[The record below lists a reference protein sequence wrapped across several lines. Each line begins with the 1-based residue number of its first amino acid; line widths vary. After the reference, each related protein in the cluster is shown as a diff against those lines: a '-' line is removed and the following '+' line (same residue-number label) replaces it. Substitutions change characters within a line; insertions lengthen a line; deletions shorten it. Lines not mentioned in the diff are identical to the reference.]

1 MHKQEK
7 NIPKCI
13 GIIMDGNRRWARK
26 RGLSVHEGHRAGYK
40 KLKELL
46 TWAKESGVKTVVA
59 YAFSTENWNRS
70 KLEVGFLLKLL
81 RNVLVDEVEDIKK
94 EKVRVRFIGDL
105 SRFPKDIEEGI
116 RKLEEETIVHKENTL
131 ILAISYGGRAEI
143 VSAVKKISQ
152 EKTKEEIGKMTEKEF
167 SKYLWT
173 KDMPDPDLI
182 VRTGG
187 EKRLSNFLPWQS
199 VYSEFYF
206 TPTLWP
212 AFLRREFD
220 KILAEFAKRERRR
233 GI

>member
-26 RGLSVHEGHRAGYK
+26 RGLPVYEGHRAGYK

-46 TWAKESGVKTVVA
+46 TWAREAGVKTVVA

-116 RKLEEETIVHKENTL
+116 RKLEKETMVYKENTL
-131 ILAISYGGRAEI
+131 VLAVSYGGRPEI
-143 VSAVKKISQ
+143 VAAVKKIAQ

-173 KDMPDPDLI
+173 KDIPDPDLI

-212 AFLRREFD
+212 AFLR
-220 KILAEFAKRERRR
+220 
-233 GI
+233 

>member
-26 RGLSVHEGHRAGYK
+26 RGLPVYEGHRAGYK
-40 KLKELL
+40 KLKEML
-46 TWAKESGVKTVVA
+46 TWAKEAEVKTVIA

-70 KLEVGFLLKLL
+70 KLEVGFLMKLL
-81 RNVLVDEVEDIKK
+81 RNVLVEEIADIKK
-94 EKVRVRFIGDL
+94 ERVRVRFIGDL
-105 SRFPKDIEEGI
+105 DKFPKDIQEGI
-116 RKLEEETIVHKENTL
+116 RTLEEETRPYKENTL
-131 ILAISYGGRAEI
+131 VLAISYGGRAEI
-143 VSAVKKISQ
+143 VSAVKKIAQ
-152 EKTKEEIGKMTEKEF
+152 EKTKEEIGKITEREF

-173 KDMPDPDLI
+173 KDIPDPDLI

-212 AFLRREFD
+212 AFSRREFH
-220 KILAEFAKRERRR
+220 KIIAEFATRERRK
-233 GI
+233 GV

>member
-1 MHKQEK
+1 MHKQKK
-7 NIPKCI
+7 NIPECV

-26 RGLSVHEGHRAGYK
+26 RGLPVHEGHRAGYK

-46 TWAKESGVKTVVA
+46 TWAREAGVKTVVA

-70 KLEVGFLLKLL
+70 KLEVGFLMKLL
-81 RNVLVDEVEDIKK
+81 RNILADEIADIKK
-94 EKVRVRFIGDL
+94 ERVRVRFIGDL
-105 SRFPKDIEEGI
+105 DKFPKDIQEGI
-116 RKLEEETIVHKENTL
+116 RTLEEETGVYKENTL
-131 ILAISYGGRAEI
+131 VLAISYGGRAEI
-143 VSAVKKISQ
+143 VSAVKKIAQ

-167 SKYLWT
+167 SQYLWT
-173 KDMPDPDLI
+173 KDIPDPDLI

-212 AFLRREFD
+212 AFSRREFD
-220 KILAEFAKRERRR
+220 KILAEFATRERRK
-233 GI
+233 GV

>member
-1 MHKQEK
+1 MHTQKK
-7 NIPKCI
+7 NIPECV

-26 RGLSVHEGHRAGYK
+26 RGLPVYEGPRAGYK

-46 TWAKESGVKTVVA
+46 TWTKEAGVKTVVA

-70 KLEVGFLLKLL
+70 KLEVGFLIKLL
-81 RNVLVDEVEDIKK
+81 RSVLVDEVEDIKK
-94 EKVRVRFIGDL
+94 ERVHVRFIGDL
-105 SRFPKDIEEGI
+105 DKFPKDIQEGI
-116 RKLEEETIVHKENTL
+116 RTLEEETRPYKENTL
-131 ILAISYGGRAEI
+131 VLAISYGGRAEI
-143 VSAVKKISQ
+143 VSAVKKIAQ

-173 KDMPDPDLI
+173 KDIPDPDLI

-212 AFLRREFD
+212 AFPRREFH
-220 KILAEFAKRERRR
+220 KILAEFATRERRK
-233 GI
+233 GV

>member
-26 RGLSVHEGHRAGYK
+26 RGLPIYEGHRAGYK
-40 KLKELL
+40 KLKEML
-46 TWAKESGVKTVVA
+46 TWAKEAGVKTVIA

-116 RKLEEETIVHKENTL
+116 RKLEEETMVHKENTL
-131 ILAISYGGRAEI
+131 VLAISYGGRAEI
-143 VSAVKKISQ
+143 VSAVKKIAQ

-173 KDMPDPDLI
+173 KDMSDPDLI

-220 KILAEFAKRERRR
+220 KILAEFAK
-233 GI
+233 